1 MENIISMP
9 FNASHSDWDSHLT
22 LKCCYWSPT
31 RRTHQHF
38 PPLQLY
44 CVKYIQYACRARNFQ
59 FHNGQTTTEPS
70 VLSSTSVLANATPNS
85 KKQHEKIHVSQK
97 ILKSAKY
104 TNQFETLTLT
114 KVHEDQSNLALLHLT
129 FAMHSCAFVSV
140 ALLLTILTSSI
151 SHVDLQYWFFQLV
164 VLRIHPLLYV
174 NQPTW
179 LSRFKLFL
187 QSAVA

>member
-1 MENIISMP
+1 MLVERET
-9 FNASHSDWDSHLT
+9 FNSTMGRRRL
-22 LKCCYWSPT
+22 SPVC
-31 RRTHQHF
+31 F
-38 PPLQLY
+38 PAQAFSQTPLQT
-44 CVKYIQYACRARNFQ
+44 Q
-59 FHNGQTTTEPS
+59 
-70 VLSSTSVLANATPNS
+70 

-151 SHVDLQYWFFQLV
+151 SHVDLQY
-164 VLRIHPLLYV
+164 
-174 NQPTW
+174 
-179 LSRFKLFL
+179 
-187 QSAVA
+187 